1 MGRLT
6 AAHVGTVKMFN
17 LENTPNEAT
26 IVFSERD
33 MSALAIILNHIE
45 GRFEISA
52 NDIESSVLILG
63 RMWNQME
70 REMRI
75 RPIKGNA

>member
-1 MGRLT
+1 
-6 AAHVGTVKMFN
+6 MFN